1 MQHQSVLAAHSEAH
15 ADAASA
21 LFVSRADCAD
31 PVLLLRAADNSVAA
45 LPSDVRTDDGWGRV
59 SKGVL
64 TVLSVSGQ
72 HHGLLR
78 ALAVQAMGPGPGPWH
93 HGSAIDGWRPA
104 KQRPRACT
112 RPNGVTYAA

>member
-45 LPSDVRTDDGWGRV
+45 LPSDVRTGDGWGRV

-78 ALAVQAMGPGPGPWH
+78 ALAVQAMAPALA
-93 HGSAIDGWRPA
+93 HGITALPSTVGDQPSSDRAPA
-104 KQRPRACT
+104 RDRTA
-112 RPNGVTYAA
+112 